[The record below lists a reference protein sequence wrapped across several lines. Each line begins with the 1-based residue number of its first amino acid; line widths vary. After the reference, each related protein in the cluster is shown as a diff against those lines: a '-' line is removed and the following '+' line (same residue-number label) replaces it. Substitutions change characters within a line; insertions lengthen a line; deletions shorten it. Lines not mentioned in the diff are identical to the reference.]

1 MNTIE
6 KEAQI
11 ERTETGSFVGF
22 VLLKEAGWDKEQFK
36 QDFRSIWG
44 ADISGEEPTVPDSDG
59 SGDLVFSMEGMIA
72 AVSLMPA
79 PVPNR
84 EAEENAAYNYLWPQ
98 AADSARAHKA
108 HLLVAVLGQDTPLLE
123 RGKLFVKL
131 MSACCKQPNVLG
143 VYTSGTVFQ
152 PEFYQGFSEV
162 MLDGELP
169 VFNWIWFGLS
179 QNERGV
185 SAYTYGLDV
194 FGKDEIEVLD
204 ADVQPGVLRDFMSCV
219 AAYVLEGDVVLKDG
233 ETIGFTEDQHL
244 SITRSPGVYRPG
256 MTLKLG
262 CEGTS
267 GK

>member
-1 MNTIE
+1 MNTT
-6 KEAQI
+6 KEAQM

-22 VLLKEAGWDKEQFK
+22 VLLKEARWDKEQCK
-36 QDFRSIWG
+36 QDFQSIWG
-44 ADISGEEPTVPDSDG
+44 MEISGEETFGPDSDS
-59 SGDLVFSMEGMIA
+59 SGDLVFSMEGMLA

-98 AADSARAHKA
+98 AVDNAKAHRA
-108 HLLVAVLGQDTPLLE
+108 HLLVAVLGQDAPLLE

-179 QNERGV
+179 QSERGV
-185 SAYTYGLDV
+185 SAYTYGLDA

-204 ADVQPGVLRDFMSCV
+204 ADAQPGVLRDFMSCI
-219 AAYVLEGDVVLKDG
+219 AAYVLEENVVLRDG

-244 SITRSPGVYRPG
+244 SITRSPGVFRPG

-262 CEGTS
+262 FGGTS
-267 GK
+267 GI